1 MNDDIAIRVEG
12 LTKRFRRYRPHDAS
26 GSIKSTFVNWIRRGG
41 RAADP
46 LTDPNRFDVLRDV
59 SFDIARGET
68 VGIIGRNGSGKS
80 TLLKAIAGIYHPD
93 AGHVTTNGRVAALIE
108 LGAGFHPEFTG
119 RENVMIN
126 GIILG
131 LSRREVRE
139 RYDRIVEFAELSEF
153 MDAPIRT
160 YSSGMFM
167 RLGFSVAIHVQPSIL
182 LIDEILTVGD
192 GAFQIKCME
201 AISGRITSRRDT
213 TVIVSHDLAL
223 IEGVCQRVLLID
235 PPRAEMFASP
245 AAAVAQFRTR
255 LAEHS
260 AEVAAA
266 SAASAHASAPP
277 VSPGVG

>member
-1 MNDDIAIRVEG
+1 VRDDIAIRVEG
-12 LTKRFRRYRPHDAS
+12 LTKRFRRYRTHPAA
-26 GSIKSTFVNWIRRGG
+26 GSIKTTLVHWIKRGG
-41 RAADP
+41 RPADP

-68 VGIIGRNGSGKS
+68 VGIIGRNGVGKS
-80 TLLKAIAGIYHPD
+80 ALLKVIAGIYHAD
-93 AGHVTTNGRVAALIE
+93 AGRVTTHGRVAALIE

-139 RYDRIVEFAELSEF
+139 RYDRIVEFAELAEF

-167 RLGFSVAIHVQPSIL
+167 RLGFSVAIHAQPSIL

-201 AISGRITSRRDT
+201 AICERVNSRRDT
-213 TVIVSHDLAL
+213 TLIVSHDLQL
-223 IEGVCQRVLLID
+223 IENLCQRVLLID
-235 PPRAEMFASP
+235 PPRVEMFDRP
-245 AAAVAQFRTR
+245 ARAVAHFRTR
-255 LAEHS
+255 LAEHT

-266 SAASAHASAPP
+266 SAAN
-277 VSPGVG
+277 VR